1 MQFSTLILLAKF
13 GTTLSVFTEQNGNY
27 AKVILFQEYETP
39 TESYDGV
46 QF

>member
-27 AKVILFQEYETP
+27 TKVILFQEYETP
-39 TESYDGV
+39 TESCDGV